1 MTARITKPNNHA
13 LQDEKPM
20 KLVTSLTSPYG
31 RKVRV
36 VLAEK
41 KIPFQL
47 QVENPWLPDSPVPTF
62 NPLGKVP
69 VLVLEDGES
78 VFDSRVIV
86 EYLDHVSPVA
96 HLIPAEFKSRVAVRG
111 IEALADGVTD
121 AAVAAHLEKKRAP
134 GQQSP
139 DWIALQEKTLF
150 RGLEALSEMLGE
162 NPWFFGNG
170 MTLADI
176 ACGCTLGYLEL
187 RFPDIAWRD
196 AHGNLAKLADKLAT
210 RASFKETVPVV

>member
-1 MTARITKPNNHA
+1 
-13 LQDEKPM
+13 M

-47 QVENPWLPDSPVPTF
+47 QVENPWQPDSPVSAL

-69 VLVLEDGES
+69 VLVLEDGIS

-96 HLIPAEFKSRVAVRG
+96 HLIPGEPKSRMIVRG
-111 IEALADGVTD
+111 VEALADGVTD
-121 AAVAAHLEKKRAP
+121 AAVAVYLERKRAAE
-134 GQQSP
+134 QQSS
-139 DWIALQEKTLF
+139 DWLTLQEKTLF
-150 RGLEALSEMLGE
+150 RGLEALSEALGE
-162 NPWFFGNG
+162 KPWYLGNS
-170 MTLADI
+170 MTLADV
-176 ACGCTLGYLEL
+176 ACGCTLGYLGL
-187 RFPDIAWRD
+187 RFPEIDWRG
-196 AHGNLAKLADKLAT
+196 AHPNLAKLFDKLMT
-210 RASFKETVPVV
+210 RASFQDTVPVV

>member
-1 MTARITKPNNHA
+1 
-13 LQDEKPM
+13 M

-36 VLAEK
+36 VLLEK

-47 QVENPWLPDSPVPTF
+47 QVENPWQPDSVVTGL

-86 EYLDHVSPVA
+86 EYLDHVSPVG
-96 HLIPAEFKSRVAVRG
+96 HLIPTEPKIRMAVRG
-111 IEALADGVTD
+111 VEALADGVTD
-121 AAVAAHLEKKRAP
+121 AAVAVYLEKKRTP
-134 GQQSP
+134 EQQSS
-139 DWIALQEKTLF
+139 DWLVLQEKTLF
-150 RGLEALSEMLGE
+150 RGLEALSEALGE
-162 NPWFFGNG
+162 KPWYLGNS

-176 ACGCTLGYLEL
+176 ACGCMLGYLDL
-187 RFPDIAWRD
+187 RFAEIDWRG
-196 AHGNLAKLADKLAT
+196 AHPNLAQLADKLAT
-210 RASFKETVPVV
+210 RASFKDTLPVV

>member
-1 MTARITKPNNHA
+1 
-13 LQDEKPM
+13 M

-36 VLAEK
+36 VLLEK

-47 QVENPWLPDSPVPTF
+47 QVENPWLPDSPIAEF

-69 VLVLEDGES
+69 VLVLEDGVS

-86 EYLDHVSPVA
+86 EYLDHISPVA
-96 HLIPAEFKSRVAVRG
+96 HLIPTEPKSRMMVRG

-121 AAVAAHLEKKRAP
+121 AAVALFLERKRAP
-134 GQQSP
+134 EQQSG
-139 DWIALQEKTLF
+139 DWMLLQEKALF
-150 RGLEALSEMLGE
+150 RGLEALSEALGE
-162 NPWFFGNG
+162 KPWYLGNS
-170 MTLADI
+170 MTLADV
-176 ACGCTLGYLEL
+176 ACGCALGYLEL
-187 RFPDIAWRD
+187 RFPEIDWRT
-196 AHGNLAKLADKLAT
+196 AHPNLAKHAEKLAT

>member
-1 MTARITKPNNHA
+1 
-13 LQDEKPM
+13 M

-31 RKVRV
+31 RKARV
-36 VLAEK
+36 VLLEK

-47 QVENPWLPDSPVPTF
+47 QVENPWLPDNPVALI

-69 VLVLEDGES
+69 VLVLEDGVS

-86 EYLDHVSPVA
+86 EYLDHISPVA
-96 HLIPAEFKSRVAVRG
+96 HLIPSEPKTRMVVRG

-121 AAVAAHLEKKRAP
+121 AAVAVFLERKRAP
-134 GQQSP
+134 EQQSG
-139 DWIALQEKTLF
+139 DWLALQQKTLF
-150 RGLEALSEMLGE
+150 RGLEALSEALGE
-162 NPWFFGNG
+162 KPWYLGNS

-176 ACGCTLGYLEL
+176 ACGCMLGYLEL
-187 RFPDIAWRD
+187 RFAEIDWRG
-196 AHGNLAKLADKLAT
+196 AHPNLVKLMDKLME